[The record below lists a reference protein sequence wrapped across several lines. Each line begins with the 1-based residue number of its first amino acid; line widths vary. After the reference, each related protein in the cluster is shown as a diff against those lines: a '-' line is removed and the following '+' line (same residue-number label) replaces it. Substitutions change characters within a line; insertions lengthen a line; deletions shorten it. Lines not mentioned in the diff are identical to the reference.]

1 MTTMSL
7 NSPLSSLLFHSLW
20 FSYTKISQYVF
31 PPSYQNRRVCIQ
43 KSTFLCEQF
52 LKLGP
57 YSPLSKYPVCVA
69 VAQSCPTILERK
81 LSLKT
86 VRTVL
91 STFKIHWKAIQ
102 LIDQQAKIRDVMET
116 HGKQALIVS

>member
-1 MTTMSL
+1 M
-7 NSPLSSLLFHSLW
+7 
-20 FSYTKISQYVF
+20 YT
-31 PPSYQNRRVCIQ
+31 

-52 LKLGP
+52 LKLGL

-69 VAQSCPTILERK
+69 VAQSCPTVLERK

-102 LIDQQAKIRDVMET
+102 LIDQQAKIRDIMKT

>member
-1 MTTMSL
+1 M
-7 NSPLSSLLFHSLW
+7 
-20 FSYTKISQYVF
+20 YTK
-31 PPSYQNRRVCIQ
+31 
-43 KSTFLCEQF
+43 STLLCEQF
-52 LKLGP
+52 LKLGL

-69 VAQSCPTILERK
+69 VPQSCPTVLERK

-86 VRTVL
+86 VKTVL

-102 LIDQQAKIRDVMET
+102 LIDQQAKIRDIMKT